1 MAVLM
6 ATAALLAIAVPVSA
20 QSLGQGQAVVTVLPK
35 VEGQPVPSSVTNQ
48 DLAVQLNGKNA
59 KVTHWGPYQ
68 APNNQIELVLLIDG
82 AARSSL
88 GRQMEDIAQFVNSL
102 PPNVKAAI
110 AYMANG
116 QADFAGPLTADH
128 ALILKNLHLPGGSSG
143 IAASPFSLR
152 VTRRVIW
159 STCARR

>member
-1 MAVLM
+1 MRKSKMAVLM

-82 AARSSL
+82 AAWGGRWRTLHSL
-88 GRQMEDIAQFVNSL
+88 
-102 PPNVKAAI
+102 
-110 AYMANG
+110 
-116 QADFAGPLTADH
+116 
-128 ALILKNLHLPGGSSG
+128 
-143 IAASPFSLR
+143 
-152 VTRRVIW
+152 
-159 STCARR
+159 